1 MLTWPPGP
9 RPRAGPI
16 GASLLPA
23 LSPEP
28 PRFIKEPKDQIGV
41 SGGVASFV
49 CQATGDPKPRVTWNK
64 KGKKVNSQRFEVSRR
79 RGRGGQPGAST
90 PSPRGDHGGSHRRRH
105 RNGPQVSRGSRGWAP
120 PQPGPCSP
128 PPPAVWPQRPP
139 REALPG
145 RPLRHRELRGLE
157 QGPVSPRLVSRSH
170 GPTPSTTAHR
180 REFTL
185 CTHTCDQGPRF
196 PIRHVFSCLLLG
208 LRVCGTPLPHT
219 HTRCPSP
226 VHIRAWFS
234 ASVRLHRTPTD
245 RHAPSPS
252 PGGPG
257 TPASPALCPSPRQ
270 TIEFDG
276 SAGAVLRIQ
285 PLRTPRDENVYECVA
300 QNAAGE
306 ITVHAKLTVLRG
318 TVVPG
323 AGSGRGGRH
332 RAPALG
338 THLRRHLLAS
348 GFGFSLWG
356 ALGRPSPARDAA
368 GPGTCWQ
375 GLAAPWGKGEH
386 GGTEVTPL
394 FIFIVLFRF

>member
-1 MLTWPPGP
+1 MAAG
-9 RPRAGPI
+9 AGPLPSRAPARPHPLPC
-16 GASLLPA
+16 GPSARPARPCQAARSATVSCVVSSKAPCPRGLSHAHTGSRPAPLLTGGSSHSA
-23 LSPEP
+23 HTRVTRGRVSPS
-28 PRFIKEPKDQIGV
+28 DTC
-41 SGGVASFV
+41 SHACCSDFV
-49 CQATGDPKPRVTWNK
+49 CV
-64 KGKKVNSQRFEVSRR
+64 
-79 RGRGGQPGAST
+79 
-90 PSPRGDHGGSHRRRH
+90 
-105 RNGPQVSRGSRGWAP
+105 AP
-120 PQPGPCSP
+120 
-128 PPPAVWPQRPP
+128 
-139 REALPG
+139 
-145 RPLRHRELRGLE
+145 
-157 QGPVSPRLVSRSH
+157 
-170 GPTPSTTAHR
+170 
-180 REFTL
+180 
-185 CTHTCDQGPRF
+185 
-196 PIRHVFSCLLLG
+196 
-208 LRVCGTPLPHT
+208 PHT

-252 PGGPG
+252 PGDPG
-257 TPASPALCPSPRQ
+257 TLASPALCPSPRQ

-338 THLRRHLLAS
+338 THLRRHLPAS

>member
-105 RNGPQVSRGSRGWAP
+105 RNGPQVSRGSRAGPLPSRAPARPHPLPCGPSARPARPCQAARSATVSCVVSSKAPCPRGLSHAHMGPRPAPLLTGGSSHSAHTRVTRGRVSPSDTCSHACCSDFVCVAP
-120 PQPGPCSP
+120 PS
-128 PPPAVWPQRPP
+128 
-139 REALPG
+139 
-145 RPLRHRELRGLE
+145 
-157 QGPVSPRLVSRSH
+157 
-170 GPTPSTTAHR
+170 
-180 REFTL
+180 
-185 CTHTCDQGPRF
+185 
-196 PIRHVFSCLLLG
+196 
-208 LRVCGTPLPHT
+208 PHT
-219 HTRCPSP
+219 HTMPFTRSHPGL
-226 VHIRAWFS
+226 VFRLS
-234 ASVRLHRTPTD
+234 AFTQDTD
-245 RHAPSPS
+245 RQA
-252 PGGPG
+252 
-257 TPASPALCPSPRQ
+257 CP
-270 TIEFDG
+270 
-276 SAGAVLRIQ
+276 Q
-285 PLRTPRDENVYECVA
+285 PLSRGPRDP
-300 QNAAGE
+300 G
-306 ITVHAKLTVLRG
+306 LTRPLSLATADDRVRRE
-318 TVVPG
+318 
-323 AGSGRGGRH
+323 RGGRAEDPAAPDAPGRECVRVCGPERGRGDH
-332 RAPALG
+332 GPRQAHCPPRYRGPRGGERAGGRHQAPALG
-338 THLRRHLLAS
+338 THLRRHLPAS
-348 GFGFSLWG
+348 SFGFSLWG

>member
-1 MLTWPPGP
+1 MLAWPPGP
-9 RPRAGPI
+9 GPRAGPI

-145 RPLRHRELRGLE
+145 RPRSATVSCVVSSKAPCPRGLSHAHT
-157 QGPVSPRLVSRSH
+157 GSRPAPLLTGGSSHSAHTRVTRGRVSPSDTCSH
-170 GPTPSTTAHR
+170 ACCSD
-180 REFTL
+180 F
-185 CTHTCDQGPRF
+185 
-196 PIRHVFSCLLLG
+196 
-208 LRVCGTPLPHT
+208 VCVAPPHT

-252 PGGPG
+252 PGDPG

-338 THLRRHLLAS
+338 THLRRHLPAS